1 MDWMRNKTVTLS
13 ALGGGA
19 LCLLASWPLASPLLA
34 GLAAVLFCASLV
46 VWKWGYW
53 LGPFFTRAA
62 RLTLSGAHYELPP
75 SQDVLIRKTDS
86 GYLATVYLS
95 VQLRHSASFK
105 PQEQQALLMEYF
117 ERAVSSLRYVVRLSV
132 MVANLDT
139 SDYVQS
145 LEERRSL
152 AEHKKSQLRR
162 RQSDE
167 AERLSREIESHNAQ
181 LRALTAGQRPM
192 QVLAFASTTAAGLT
206 REEALSR
213 ARAQGAE
220 SAAVLSNA
228 LSCDVQPLSGEELLR
243 CFEWERQPPASKEE
257 LHDATF

>member
-1 MDWMRNKTVTLS
+1 MDWMRNKTVTLCC
-13 ALGGGA
+13 LGGGA
-19 LCLLASWPLASPLLA
+19 LCLLASWPLASPP
-34 GLAAVLFCASLV
+34 LAAIAAFLFAISLI

-53 LGPFFTRAA
+53 LGPLFTRAA
-62 RLTLSGAHYELPP
+62 HLSLTGAHYELPP
-75 SQDVLIRKTDS
+75 SQDVLIRKTDW

-117 ERAVSSLRYVVRLSV
+117 ERAVSSLRYLVRLSV
-132 MVANLDT
+132 MVSPLDT
-139 SDYVQS
+139 GDYVQS

-167 AERLSREIESHNAQ
+167 GERLSREIESHNAQ

-192 QVLAFASTTAAGLT
+192 QVLAFASTTATGLT

-213 ARAQGAE
+213 ARSQGQE
-220 SAAVLSNA
+220 TAAVLSNA
-228 LSCDVQPLSGEELLR
+228 LSCTVQPLGGEELLR
-243 CFEWERQPPASKEE
+243 CFEWERQPPPNKEE